1 MFGQGLDQKVRQR
14 HGAPARLGLRI
25 ALAGHAAGNLHRHLD
40 HLQLASE
47 QVNIAAPQADTF
59 TPAQPSTGRGGHHCA
74 VAAGEC
80 RQDLAHELLAG
91 DRHPGIS
98 RPAARR

>member
-1 MFGQGLDQKVRQR
+1 VFGQGLDQKVRQR

-47 QVNIAAPQADTF
+47 QVNIAAPQAHGF
-59 TPAQPSTGRGGHHCA
+59 PPARPAPAA
-74 VAAGEC
+74 VAT
-80 RQDLAHELLAG
+80 
-91 DRHPGIS
+91 I
-98 RPAARR
+98 AR